1 MDFDPKPLSG
11 RLLAPLEAWLAHP
24 PWHLRFP
31 AELEDFYE
39 QETGAMRRRWLVMGG
54 LVGTAAFLLFS
65 LTDSSMFPESQGVA
79 MRLRLEFFLPLSLA
93 FLVAIGLQTRPWL
106 RELLD
111 ACLSLTAQACIVL
124 ILLQI
129 PHPHA
134 AYYVFG
140 IPFVAL
146 YSLTIARLRFPF
158 ALGSAILVSL
168 AFVVILPHIP
178 SIPVSTHSFQLAFVT
193 ASMGLGLFANHA
205 TERTV
210 RTSYLQFLAQ
220 RLQQEHLSRDNAAL
234 SVLAGT
240 DPLTSLAN
248 RRSFDDFLAARA
260 VEGKGCAL
268 ILMDIDHFKAYN
280 DTYGHQAGDICLQ
293 VFAGNLRLNLRG
305 QDFVARVGGEEF
317 AMVLPGT
324 DRDEAVRVTEHLRE
338 SFREFRLPHESSP
351 TAAFLTFSAGIALC
365 FDSCPPDRL
374 YAHADAALYKAKAQ
388 GRDRWVLETFSG
400 LDETRTIFIP

>member
-1 MDFDPKPLSG
+1 
-11 RLLAPLEAWLAHP
+11 
-24 PWHLRFP
+24 
-31 AELEDFYE
+31 
-39 QETGAMRRRWLVMGG
+39 MRRRWLVMGG
-54 LVGTAAFLLFS
+54 LAGIIAFMLFS
-65 LTDSSMFPESQGVA
+65 MTDQAMFQEGRGLA
-79 MRLRLEFFLPLSLA
+79 MRLRLEFFLPVSLPLMA
-93 FLVAIGLQTRPWL
+93 AISFRLRPWL

-124 ILLQI
+124 ILLRI

-178 SIPVSTHSFQLAFVT
+178 SIPASTHSFQLAFVT

-205 TERTV
+205 TERTA

-220 RLQQEHLSRDNAAL
+220 RLQQENLSRDNAVL
-234 SVLAGT
+234 SLLAGT

-248 RRSFDDFLAARA
+248 RRSFDNFLAERA
-260 VEGKGCAL
+260 ANGKGCAL
-268 ILMDIDHFKAYN
+268 VLMDIDHFKAYN
-280 DTYGHQAGDICLQ
+280 DTYGHQAGDLCLQ
-293 VFAGNLRLNLRG
+293 VFAGNLRQNLRG

-324 DRDEAVRVTEHLRE
+324 DRDEAVRVTQRLHD
-338 SFREFRLPHESSP
+338 SFREFGIPHEASP
-351 TAAFLTFSAGIALC
+351 VAPHLTFSAGIALC

-374 YAHADAALYKAKAQ
+374 YAHADAALYKAKDQ